1 MGYGRGVRV
10 SPRAADNSPGG
21 QADPESSNVFSA
33 ERGKP
38 VSLPLGKRA
47 ARQAD
52 GGAGRGCRKKRTPPC
67 NEADRG
73 SESAPAR
80 KGADF
85 RLVLNHEKGLGRL
98 NRKGTDRQW
107 LYNIDGLLSSA
118 CSWNTIN
125 WQTAVGI
132 VKRLQAHIVKAA
144 STAGCFTASY
154 QGLSRVR

>member
-1 MGYGRGVRV
+1 MDNLCELLINVVSDQQAKDADKPEPKGMGYGRGVRV
-10 SPRAADNSPGG
+10 SPRAAVKSPGG
-21 QADPESSNVFSA
+21 QAGPKSSDVFSA
-33 ERGKP
+33 ERGNP

-52 GGAGRGCRKKRTPPC
+52 GDAGRGGRRKRTPPC

-73 SESAPAR
+73 SEFAPAR

-107 LYNIDGLLSSA
+107 SYTL
-118 CSWNTIN
+118 
-125 WQTAVGI
+125 TA
-132 VKRLQAHIVKAA
+132 
-144 STAGCFTASY
+144 F
-154 QGLSRVR
+154 